1 LIIQRQG
8 DFYMGNPSRFTSG
21 VATSYQGETLAYY
34 PLPDPFHTGSTQNLG
49 ISVYTNDFNTLIG
62 TDYTTTGSSST
73 FALSSSIVGGAGV
86 LTPGGTTTA
95 TAAYKNGSFLQ
106 FQAGNQFWY
115 STRIQT
121 SAVAGSVSYYVGL
134 RNGSGTTDGLW
145 FAKAASSTSINL
157 VSTVGSTATTLV
169 TGVATAA
176 AATWVD
182 LGLYFDGT
190 DLLVYGNNNLI
201 ARVSAPTIGSSGT
214 TITDAILTPVFQI
227 TPTATDTL
235 TVDFVLAAQELVR

>member
-1 LIIQRQG
+1 
-8 DFYMGNPSRFTSG
+8 MGNPSRFTSG
-21 VATSYQGETLAYY
+21 VATSYQGETLAYF
-34 PLPDPFHTGSTQNLG
+34 PFPDPFHTGSTQTLG
-49 ISVYTNDFNTLIG
+49 SSVYQNDFNTLIG
-62 TDYTTTGSSST
+62 TDYTVTGTSST
-73 FALSSSIVGGAGV
+73 FALSNSVVGGAGV

-95 TAAYKNGSFLQ
+95 TAAYKNGTFLQ

-115 STRIQT
+115 SVRYQT
-121 SAVAGSVSYYVGL
+121 SAVAGSVLYYVGL
-134 RNGSGTTDGLW
+134 RNGSSATDGLW

-157 VSTVGSTATTLV
+157 VSVVGSTSTTLL

-190 DLLVYGNNNLI
+190 DILVYANNVI
-201 ARVSAPTIGSSGT
+201 AGRVAAPTIGSSST
-214 TITDAILTPVFQI
+214 TLTNALLSPVFQI

-235 TVDFVLAAQELVR
+235 TTDFVLAAQEVLR